1 MPRKKITPEQE
12 PISEGMEL
20 GIDTE
25 QMNPE
30 AAGEQAGIGPCP
42 PGESDAFELSS
53 VPEGA
58 PEEEAE
64 TFEPQPALEPESDG
78 LPDGPPS
85 PGEPETGLEGDGLG
99 SAPLSD
105 LEAAEA
111 SAFSEGESESGQ
123 GDDLSQPGEELT
135 ERESGVP
142 LEDEPLTQSDSSEG
156 ETPPEPQ
163 EEPPASAE
171 RSQKLRMPRQR
182 RDARIVSID
191 AERSVETDTDRL
203 RSDLLD
209 LVESMKGKKILT
221 DMVQGVE
228 RPSPDSELSYAVVYH
243 GSFKVIIPVL
253 EMVEEP
259 EDYRGQPKGD
269 VLHYLLNK
277 RLGAE
282 IDYIVKGV
290 DQETGVA
297 AASRLEAMA
306 KKRKEYY
313 FRTDTGGNY
322 QIYEGIRAEARV
334 ISVIRAGIFIDLFG
348 AETSFP

>member
-142 LEDEPLTQSDSSEG
+142 
-156 ETPPEPQ
+156 
-163 EEPPASAE
+163 
-171 RSQKLRMPRQR
+171 
-182 RDARIVSID
+182 
-191 AERSVETDTDRL
+191 
-203 RSDLLD
+203 
-209 LVESMKGKKILT
+209 
-221 DMVQGVE
+221 
-228 RPSPDSELSYAVVYH
+228 
-243 GSFKVIIPVL
+243 
-253 EMVEEP
+253 
-259 EDYRGQPKGD
+259 
-269 VLHYLLNK
+269 
-277 RLGAE
+277 
-282 IDYIVKGV
+282 
-290 DQETGVA
+290 
-297 AASRLEAMA
+297 
-306 KKRKEYY
+306 
-313 FRTDTGGNY
+313 
-322 QIYEGIRAEARV
+322 
-334 ISVIRAGIFIDLFG
+334 
-348 AETSFP
+348 